1 MDAGHRAGP
10 RANKIAW
17 AVTSRNGFQT
27 MEPTHGSIRLNG
39 RVARYA
45 FWRGQSDRAGSERSR
60 GTGTDREIP
69 FQDETL
75 RKEALEHADAL
86 YNLARYLTSNPV
98 EAEDLVQETYARA
111 FATDNSFRGGS
122 LKAWLCR
129 ILRNI
134 FIDSYRKGKVHAV
147 TELEV
152 WAEGG
157 TDPGPPESGLALGQ
171 MRALV
176 ARDLEAALRSLSD
189 DARNT
194 ILLDMEGL
202 RENEMAEALGCA
214 AGTIKS
220 RLARARQLLR
230 QKLKDYAR

>member
-1 MDAGHRAGP
+1 M
-10 RANKIAW
+10 
-17 AVTSRNGFQT
+17 T
-27 MEPTHGSIRLNG
+27 
-39 RVARYA
+39 RYA
-45 FWRGQSDRAGSERSR
+45 FWRGQSDRAGSEQSR
-60 GTGTDREIP
+60 GTETDRGIT
-69 FQDETL
+69 FQDESL

-86 YNLARYLTSNPV
+86 YNLARYLTTNPV

-111 FATDNSFRGGS
+111 FATDHSFRGGS

-129 ILRNI
+129 ILRNA
-134 FIDSYRKGKVHAV
+134 FIDSYRKGKVHAA

-152 WAEGG
+152 WEGG
-157 TDPGPPESGLALGQ
+157 GTYPAPPESGLALGQ

-194 ILLDMEGL
+194 ILLDVEGL
-202 RENEMAEALGCA
+202 RETEMAEALGCA
-214 AGTIKS
+214 AGTVKS